1 MSSYGSFN
9 ALTSKPMRILY
20 SVLLVVL
27 PLLVRAEDPWTDM
40 VERRKTI
47 IKSYD
52 VSASDV
58 LAVDNQFG
66 QVLVGLWDK
75 PEIRVEILVVAA
87 ASTEDKAQSF
97 LDAVEI
103 EDKRA
108 GNQIS
113 VRTSFGK
120 NSSSNWNFNSWRRN
134 GDRNYVK
141 INYTVTM
148 PRRNALSVRN
158 KFGNTNIP
166 TFHAPLTVHSRYGT
180 FTADDL
186 TNNDTDLDIAYGKAA
201 IRAVDQAKMEVAY
214 ADLEL
219 NKANILTLV
228 NKFGKMR
235 IGDVGKLNADIDYSG
250 AQIGTLRESGKIRL
264 SFSGGFRIDQLPKTA
279 DNLNIES
286 SYSSVALPMA
296 GSGDYDFNV
305 TVSYGNFNYSS
316 SPALRFSLQPDDSN
330 SRGPKLTKQYVGKVG
345 AGTGT
350 KVKVISRFGNVSF
363 K

>member
-1 MSSYGSFN
+1 M
-9 ALTSKPMRILY
+9 KILY
-20 SVLLVVL
+20 SVLVL
-27 PLLVRAEDPWTDM
+27 LIPLLSRAEDPLADM

-58 LAVDNQFG
+58 LTVDNQFG
-66 QVLVGLWDK
+66 QVSVGLWDK
-75 PEIRVEILVVAA
+75 SEIRVEIAVVAG
-87 ASTEDKAQSF
+87 ASTDAKAQSF

-113 VRTSFGK
+113 VRTNFGQ
-120 NSSSNWNFNSWRRN
+120 NSLSNWNFNSWRKS

-141 INYTVTM
+141 INYNVMM

-158 KFGNTNIP
+158 KFGNTSIP

-186 TNNDTDLDIAYGKAA
+186 TNNDTDLNIAYGKAA
-201 IRAVDQAKMEVAY
+201 IRVVDQAKLEVAY

-219 NKANILTLV
+219 DKANILTVV

-279 DNLNIES
+279 DNVNIES
-286 SYSSVALPMA
+286 SYSSVALPMTN
-296 GSGDYDFNV
+296 SGDYDFNV
-305 TVSYGNFNYSS
+305 TVSYGNFNYTS
-316 SPALRFSLQPDDSN
+316 SPAIHFSLQPDDSN

-350 KVKVISRFGNVSF
+350 KVRVISKFGNVSF